1 MFNINSSLTCLKIW
15 TQSQKKRNDCTPFVD
30 EVRTNLLITILEKK
44 DIFNLMPMA
53 PIPQP
58 DDNEK
63 PNSHGEEVDAVDV
76 PDQIIIADSSDSEID
91 DEDMGYGGYQM
102 LQQSIGDSDDDEDT
116 SETVDPAV
124 SVDTSGV
131 IVDADVERSTTAD
144 EASRLP
150 SGLFVA
156 GGTMPSYM
164 KVLKLNVDG
173 YIYHIILP
181 RYCHNVYP
189 RKLFS

>member
-1 MFNINSSLTCLKIW
+1 MIHKSFDNNF
-15 TQSQKKRNDCTPFVD
+15 R
-30 EVRTNLLITILEKK
+30 RK
-44 DIFNLMPMA
+44 DLFNLMPMA

-63 PNSHGEEVDAVDV
+63 PNSHGDEVDAVDV

-116 SETVDPAV
+116 SETADPAV

-189 RKLFS
+189 RKPFS

>member
-1 MFNINSSLTCLKIW
+1 
-15 TQSQKKRNDCTPFVD
+15 
-30 EVRTNLLITILEKK
+30 
-44 DIFNLMPMA
+44 MA

-63 PNSHGEEVDAVDV
+63 PNSHGDEVDAVDV

-124 SVDTSGV
+124 SVDTS
-131 IVDADVERSTTAD
+131 
-144 EASRLP
+144 
-150 SGLFVA
+150 
-156 GGTMPSYM
+156 
-164 KVLKLNVDG
+164 
-173 YIYHIILP
+173 
-181 RYCHNVYP
+181 
-189 RKLFS
+189 

>member
-1 MFNINSSLTCLKIW
+1 
-15 TQSQKKRNDCTPFVD
+15 
-30 EVRTNLLITILEKK
+30 
-44 DIFNLMPMA
+44 MPMA

-63 PNSHGEEVDAVDV
+63 PNSHGDEVDAVDV

-173 YIYHIILP
+173 YIYRISIISY
-181 RYCHNVYP
+181 YCHSVYP
-189 RKLFS
+189 RKPFLKYYGYKYLYQ

>member
-1 MFNINSSLTCLKIW
+1 M
-15 TQSQKKRNDCTPFVD
+15 
-30 EVRTNLLITILEKK
+30 
-44 DIFNLMPMA
+44 
-53 PIPQP
+53 
-58 DDNEK
+58 
-63 PNSHGEEVDAVDV
+63 DAVDV

-150 SGLFVA
+150 SGLFAA

-173 YIYHIILP
+173 YIYHIILLP
-181 RYCHNVYP
+181 
-189 RKLFS
+189 

>member
-1 MFNINSSLTCLKIW
+1 MIHKSFDNNF
-15 TQSQKKRNDCTPFVD
+15 R
-30 EVRTNLLITILEKK
+30 RK
-44 DIFNLMPMA
+44 DLFNLMPMA

-116 SETVDPAV
+116 SETADPAV

-173 YIYHIILP
+173 YIYHIIFI
-181 RYCHNVYP
+181 YCHSVPVYP
-189 RKLFS
+189 RKPFLKYYGYKYLYQ